1 MTFDGPPEVRGVTS
15 GLMNRDVAQRV
26 LVVYPRIPKAEARS
40 VPVAL
45 GCLIW
50 KIWIAVFPEIVLVC
64 FTAAQK

>member
-1 MTFDGPPEVRGVTS
+1 
-15 GLMNRDVAQRV
+15 MNRDVAQRV